1 VHWYVPLLAAATLIS
16 AACGGA
22 VFLHHRQHRGSQ
34 RAGLLL
40 FGCGYW
46 SASQLL
52 ACLAP
57 DAAGADFWF
66 RAGALGWVFIGP
78 LALHVF
84 MDALS
89 DTRRSLR
96 RVRGLLYAA
105 SAVLLALTFA
115 TDLVVRGVRPVAW
128 GFWIEVGPVY
138 ALTHLNATIGV
149 GLAAA
154 ISLRVVQQLS
164 DAERRQLPWL
174 AVAVAVPFVVST
186 VTDCLLPVA
195 GIPFPPLATASLA
208 FLSLLIVW
216 VVVHYGYSVL
226 TPGSFAA
233 EILSLL
239 PDGVVMLRPDQ
250 RIRAANQGL
259 ARLTERGVDEL
270 TGLQIGELLTWSFQS
285 EEFDDV
291 DCELLARSG
300 RRVPV
305 SVSASALR
313 DRQGHVLGRVL
324 VVRDLREVADLRR
337 RLITSARLAAVGEL
351 AAGVAHEINNPL
363 AFVRSNLSQFERLW
377 KRVQG
382 ELDQAGRSE
391 ALRDVTG
398 DIQELVADSL
408 EGVDRAAE
416 IVRGVRSFA
425 HAGSEK
431 RELADLNELL
441 DDVVRVASP
450 QFRGRV
456 QVETRYAAL
465 PPIPCSA
472 QQLRQVFLNLVLNAS
487 QAMPEGGRICLLT
500 EAIDGGVAATVED
513 EGVGIP
519 PEIVDR
525 IFDPFFTTKPV
536 GEGTG
541 LGLGIAHQIV
551 EQHRGTI
558 SVESTP
564 GVGTRFR
571 VTLPADDRA
580 PTS

>member
-46 SASQLL
+46 SACQLL
-52 ACLAP
+52 ACVAP
-57 DAAGADFWF
+57 DPARADAWF
-66 RAGALGWVFIGP
+66 RAGAFGWVFIGP
-78 LALHVF
+78 LTLHVF
-84 MDALS
+84 MDALG
-89 DTRRSLR
+89 DTRRQ
-96 RVRGLLYAA
+96 VRLARNLLYAIA
-105 SAVLLALTFA
+105 GALLLATFS
-115 TDLVVRGVRPVAW
+115 TDLVLRAARPVAW
-128 GFWIEVGPVY
+128 GYWIEVGPLY
-138 ALTHLNATIGV
+138 ALTHMNATLGV
-149 GLAAA
+149 GLAGA
-154 ISLRVVQQLS
+154 ISLRVLARLS
-164 DAERRQLPWL
+164 DAERRQVPWLAL
-174 AVAVAVPFVVST
+174 AVAVPLVVST
-186 VTDCLLPVA
+186 VTDCLLPVL
-195 GIPFPPLATASLA
+195 GVPFPPLATAALA

-216 VVVHYGYSVL
+216 IVVHYGYSVL
-226 TPGSFAA
+226 TPGSFAS

-239 PDGVVMLRPDQ
+239 PDGVVMLRPDE

-259 ARLTERGVDEL
+259 ARLTGRSVEEL
-270 TGLQIGELLTWSFQS
+270 HDLQIGELLTWSFES

-291 DCELLARSG
+291 DCELVARSG

-377 KRVQG
+377 KQLRD
-382 ELDQAGRSE
+382 ELDRAGRSH
-391 ALRDVTG
+391 AVADVLA
-398 DIQELVADSL
+398 DVEELVADSL

-431 RELADLNELL
+431 REPADLNELL

-456 QVETRYAAL
+456 RVETRYASLA
-465 PPIPCSA
+465 PIPCSA

-487 QAMPEGGRICLLT
+487 QAMPSGGVIRLVT
-500 EAIDGGVAATVED
+500 EAIDGGVAAIVED

-558 SVESTP
+558 SVESMP

-571 VTLPADDRA
+571 VTLPAD
-580 PTS
+580 